1 MQPCAVTGQAGA
13 LGQPKAELTAAL
25 KLFGLAA
32 ASFAVVAADVASSSS
47 SSSCSGSGSGSSS
60 SSGSRSSISSSGSGG
75 SSSGETIPQMSL
87 AELMAQAIIHLDAR
101 TSRVIAV
108 APAAAPDLETVVPA
122 GVPTSQDS
130 VRYFQEAVR
139 HSIDSSCACVMV

>member
-1 MQPCAVTGQAGA
+1 MQPCAATGQAGA

-47 SSSCSGSGSGSSS
+47 SCSGSGSSSSS